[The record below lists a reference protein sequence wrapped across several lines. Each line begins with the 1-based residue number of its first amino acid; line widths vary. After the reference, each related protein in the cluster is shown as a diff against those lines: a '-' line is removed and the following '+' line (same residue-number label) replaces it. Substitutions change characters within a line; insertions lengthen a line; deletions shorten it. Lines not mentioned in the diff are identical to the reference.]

1 MGTKRKFLFTCRFLS
16 LKTWKLRPNWKSALF
31 SVLSIFLLKTE
42 LNFRYSIQTLFTS
55 CEKLTINKV
64 FPFFLLF
71 EHFFVYIKS
80 STCWV
85 RAALCSLFVL
95 LPFSRYSFQ
104 THERRIL
111 CHQTI
116 TTPCAILSRLIAK
129 IISCARSSE
138 YMCDLGIFEGNC
150 SWSGPK
156 QAQVVRL
163 GGKCWNMVS
172 EDPTASEDRVG
183 ACNLQPLCLS
193 KKRSDIFFS
202 LELLCSGIIFGLFNN
217 LSTVFNAKNLHDQGY
232 ELAAGLSLFFLVFP
246 GNPL

>member
-1 MGTKRKFLFTCRFLS
+1 MAPLIAQIWWICPFSSTS
-16 LKTWKLRPNWKSALF
+16 LPDP
-31 SVLSIFLLKTE
+31 
-42 LNFRYSIQTLFTS
+42 
-55 CEKLTINKV
+55 CV

-111 CHQTI
+111 CHRTI
-116 TTPCAILSRLIAK
+116 TTPCAILSRFIAK

-138 YMCDLGIFEGNC
+138 YMCDLGIFQGNC

-156 QAQVVRL
+156 QTQVVRL
-163 GGKCWNMVS
+163 GKRVEIWCLKILLPPKTGLVPVIS
-172 EDPTASEDRVG
+172 SLYASPRNVRTSSFLWSFSALASYLDCSTTFQQYSTPKTCTIRG
-183 ACNLQPLCLS
+183 TSLQPDYRCSSLCFQVIS
-193 KKRSDIFFS
+193 SR
-202 LELLCSGIIFGLFNN
+202 E
-217 LSTVFNAKNLHDQGY
+217 
-232 ELAAGLSLFFLVFP
+232 
-246 GNPL
+246 